1 MLTLLLHMLIS
12 PATLW
17 GVGGLVLIAV
27 GLYFLAGPVVLWK
40 IASDIR
46 TWFAIAAVLA
56 FLAFAHNEKQNNDLK
71 AQIAQAAQQSTA
83 DKDAQKTTELRVKQK
98 TARATQTQRY
108 QAAITNATP
117 GTEVD
122 TLLDAIAA
130 DQARSPVARAA
141 PSDKDP
147 VPGPAV
153 GSGDG
158 MRKHPDVTVVP

>member
-1 MLTLLLHMLIS
+1 MFSILLHMLIS

-17 GVGGLVLIAV
+17 GVGGLALIAV
-27 GLYFLAGPVVLWK
+27 ALYFLAGPVFLWK
-40 IASDIR
+40 LASDIR

-56 FLAFAHNEKQNNDLK
+56 VLAFAHNEKQNSDLK
-71 AQIAQAAQQSTA
+71 AQIAQAGEQKTA

-98 TARATQTQRY
+98 TARASQTQRY

-130 DQARSPVARAA
+130 DQAPVVRTA
-141 PSDKDP
+141 PPVQGP
-147 VPGPAV
+147 VPGPAP
-153 GSGDG
+153 GGGDG
-158 MRKHPDVTVVP
+158 LRKHPDVTVVP